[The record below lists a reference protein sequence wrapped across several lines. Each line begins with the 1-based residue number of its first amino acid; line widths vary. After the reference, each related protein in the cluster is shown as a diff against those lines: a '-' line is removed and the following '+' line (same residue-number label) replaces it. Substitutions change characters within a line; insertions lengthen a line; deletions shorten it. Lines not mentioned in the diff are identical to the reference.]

1 MTLGSTIRDAR
12 EAAGLSVELLS
23 ESTSIR
29 IGLLNEIENN
39 NFRNCGGDTYARGHL
54 RNIAV
59 KVGIDP
65 KVFIDLYNE
74 EHSAEHRAIQ
84 DLLAENNVMQLPKEQ
99 KRITWKVPAAF
110 SIAIL
115 VILGVVQIVLS
126 NQDSATPTKPAVEVS
141 QSAKPEPTVTATEST
156 AAVTESISPTPT
168 SSTSPSS
175 KPTPTP
181 TPTVAQK
188 VPVTLTIVA
197 SRGNSYIDIIVDG
210 KRATKGSLFQGDSKS
225 FKGDTS
231 ISIYL
236 SNPAGL
242 DLTLNGK
249 PLAPLGGQ
257 NEEVR
262 RTFR

>member
-12 EAAGLSVELLS
+12 EAARLSLESLS

-29 IGLLNEIENN
+29 MGLLTEMENN
-39 NFRNCGGDTYARGHL
+39 NFSHCGGDTYARGHL
-54 RNIAV
+54 RNIAA

-74 EHSAEHRAIQ
+74 EHSTEHRAIQ
-84 DLLAENNVMQLPKEQ
+84 DLLAENNVMQVPREQ
-99 KRITWKVPAAF
+99 KKISWKVPATF
-110 SIAIL
+110 SLAIL
-115 VILGVVQIVLS
+115 LVIGIVQIVIS
-126 NQDSATPTKPAVEVS
+126 NQSSTTPTTPEVEVSESAKPAVS
-141 QSAKPEPTVTATEST
+141 PSSISSPSATES
-156 AAVTESISPTPT
+156 VNVRTEPL
-168 SSTSPSS
+168 
-175 KPTPTP
+175 
-181 TPTVAQK
+181 
-188 VPVTLTIVA
+188 TLTITA
-197 SRGNSYIDIIVDG
+197 ARGNSYIDIIVDG
-210 KRATKGSLFQGDSKS
+210 ERAIKGSLFQGDSKS
-225 FKGDTS
+225 FKGDTA

-249 PLAPLGGQ
+249 ALAPLGGQ

>member
-12 EAAGLSVELLS
+12 EAARLSLESLS

-29 IGLLNEIENN
+29 MGLLTEMENN

-65 KVFIDLYNE
+65 KVFLDLYNE
-74 EHSAEHRAIQ
+74 EHSTEHRAIQ
-84 DLLAENNVMQLPKEQ
+84 DLLAENNVMQVPREQ
-99 KRITWKVPAAF
+99 KKISWKVPATF
-110 SIAIL
+110 SLAIL
-115 VILGVVQIVLS
+115 LVIGVVQIVLS
-126 NQDSATPTKPAVEVS
+126 NQSSTTPETPAVEVS
-141 QSAKPEPTVTATEST
+141 QSAEPTPM
-156 AAVTESISPTPT
+156 AAVTESSSPSPTTSSSPTPK
-168 SSTSPSS
+168 PSATP
-175 KPTPTP
+175 KPSET
-181 TPTVAQK
+181 QNE
-188 VPVTLTIVA
+188 PVTLSIVA
-197 SRGNSYIDIIVDG
+197 ARGNSYIDIIVDG
-210 KRATKGSLFQGDSKS
+210 KRAIKGSLFQGDSKS

-249 PLAPLGGQ
+249 ALAPLGGQ

>member
-12 EAAGLSVELLS
+12 EAARLSLESLS

-29 IGLLNEIENN
+29 MGLLTEMENN
-39 NFRNCGGDTYARGHL
+39 NFSHCGGDTYARGHL
-54 RNIAV
+54 RNIAA

-74 EHSAEHRAIQ
+74 EHSTEHRAIQ
-84 DLLAENNVMQLPKEQ
+84 DLLAENNVMQVPREQ
-99 KRITWKVPAAF
+99 KKISWKVPATF
-110 SIAIL
+110 SLAIL
-115 VILGVVQIVLS
+115 LVIGIVQIVIS
-126 NQDSATPTKPAVEVS
+126 NQSSTTPTTPEVEVSESAKPAVS
-141 QSAKPEPTVTATEST
+141 PSSISSPSATESVN
-156 AAVTESISPTPT
+156 ARTEPL
-168 SSTSPSS
+168 
-175 KPTPTP
+175 
-181 TPTVAQK
+181 
-188 VPVTLTIVA
+188 TLTITA
-197 SRGNSYIDIIVDG
+197 ARGNSYIDIIVDG
-210 KRATKGSLFQGDSKS
+210 ERAIKGSLFQGDSKS

-249 PLAPLGGQ
+249 ALAPLGGQ

>member
-12 EAAGLSVELLS
+12 EAARLSLESLS

-29 IGLLNEIENN
+29 MGLLTEMENN
-39 NFRNCGGDTYARGHL
+39 NFSHCGGDTYARGHL
-54 RNIAV
+54 RNIAA

-74 EHSAEHRAIQ
+74 EHSTEHRAIQ
-84 DLLAENNVMQLPKEQ
+84 DLLAENNVMQVPREQ
-99 KRITWKVPAAF
+99 KKISWKVPATF
-110 SIAIL
+110 SLAIL
-115 VILGVVQIVLS
+115 LVIGVVQIVLS
-126 NQDSATPTKPAVEVS
+126 NQSSTTPTTPEVEVS
-141 QSAKPEPTVTATEST
+141 ESAKP
-156 AAVTESISPTPT
+156 AA
-168 SSTSPSS
+168 SPSS
-175 KPTPTP
+175 ISSPSATASVNARTEPL
-181 TPTVAQK
+181 
-188 VPVTLTIVA
+188 TLTITA
-197 SRGNSYIDIIVDG
+197 ARGNSYIDIIVDG
-210 KRATKGSLFQGDSKS
+210 ERAIKGSLFQGDSKS
-225 FKGDTS
+225 FKGDTA

-249 PLAPLGGQ
+249 ALAPLGGQ